1 MPRILILPL
10 ALAALVSLLAAPLP
24 ATAQS
29 AQMVFSR
36 VAPSVV
42 SIKTT
47 SSQGSGVA
55 IASKVQG
62 FGRVTIIVTN
72 CHVVKGETTVTVTH
86 KRIAGVGVVTSC
98 DEVRDLALVS
108 VMGEIA
114 TVATRAAGSLEV
126 GEAVFAVGSP
136 RGLELSITNGIVS
149 ALRRGSGG
157 AAPQIQTTAPIS
169 PGSSGGGLF
178 DAQGRLVGIT
188 TLTLIDSQ
196 ALNFAMPSEWIAQAE
211 GRGNVSA
218 KGATPK
224 TVASPP
230 PSGIH
235 TPTPSPPS
243 TARYT
248 KIANNGQRL
257 PASAQ
262 FGGGDTDWAC
272 TQDDAT
278 GLIWELKTEL
288 GLRSKD
294 HRYSWFV
301 RNNTSNG
308 DHGVENRGR
317 CHQVDRCDTEKFVA
331 DVNTAS
337 LCGERG
343 WRMPL
348 IDELKALV
356 DPLQNP
362 AISTVFFPDSFSA
375 FFWSGSS
382 VVGYPRFAWM
392 FNFYSGASNQDVKF
406 GSYYVRLVRAGP

>member
-10 ALAALVSLLAAPLP
+10 ALAELVSLLAAPLP

-62 FGRVTIIVTN
+62 FGRATIIVTN

-108 VMGEIA
+108 VMGEVA
-114 TVATRAAGSLEV
+114 TVATRAARSLEV

-149 ALRRGSGG
+149 ALRGESDG

-188 TLTLIDSQ
+188 TLTLKDSQ
-196 ALNFAMPSEWIAQAE
+196 GLNFAMPSEWIAQAE

-218 KGATPK
+218 KDATPK

-230 PSGIH
+230 PSGIP
-235 TPTPSPPS
+235 TPTPNPPS

-257 PASAQ
+257 PSSAQ
-262 FGGGDTDWAC
+262 LGEGDTDWAC
-272 TQDDAT
+272 TQDEAT
-278 GLIWELKTEL
+278 GLIWEVKTES
-288 GLRSKD
+288 GFRAKNFT
-294 HRYSWFV
+294 YSWFD
-301 RNNTSNG
+301 RHLSG
-308 DHGVENRGR
+308 SYPGKEGGGV
-317 CHQVDRCDTEKFVA
+317 CHEASRCDTEKFVA
-331 DVNTAS
+331 DVNTAR
-337 LCGERG
+337 LCGARD

-348 IDELKALV
+348 FDELKGLV
-356 DPLQNP
+356 DPSQKP
-362 AISTVFFPDSFSA
+362 TIQTVFFPNTVA
-375 FFWSGSS
+375 AVYWSGSQVAS
-382 VVGYPRFAWM
+382 ASGNAWYVYFYDGSSANGYRGG
-392 FNFYSGASNQDVKF
+392 NLH
-406 GSYYVRLVRAGP
+406 VRLVRAGR